1 MTTFRVPLPLREL
14 SSNGSHGH
22 WTKTSRARKQ
32 YRAEVEAEARKVGLA
47 PADRVRVS
55 LVFGI
60 MGGRDAK
67 RYQPRDVA
75 NALSAFKAGI
85 DGLIDAGMAPDDSRE
100 HLELGR
106 ISITA
111 KAGPWVTVTVE
122 PAIEQ
127 EALL

>member
-22 WTKTSRARKQ
+22 WTKEARARAT
-32 YRAEVEAEARKVGLA
+32 YREEVAMEARRVGLA
-47 PADRVRVS
+47 PAERVRVS

-60 MGGRDAK
+60 KGAKAIK

-75 NALSAFKAGI
+75 NALSAFKSGI
-85 DGLIDAGMAPDDSRE
+85 DGLIDAGMAPDDSRD

-111 KAGPWVTVTVE
+111 KAGPWVAVTVE
-122 PAIEQ
+122 PAAEQ